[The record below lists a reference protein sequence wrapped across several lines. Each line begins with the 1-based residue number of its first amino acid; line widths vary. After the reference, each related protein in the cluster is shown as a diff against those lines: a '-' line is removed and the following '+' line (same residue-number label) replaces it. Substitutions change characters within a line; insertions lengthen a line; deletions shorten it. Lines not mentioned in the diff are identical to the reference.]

1 MAHGIA
7 MINGRPALAY
17 VGQMPWHELGTE
29 LRQPPNS
36 AEELIQAA
44 NLDWEVDKKPVYAY
58 DNGTLTAIPGYWATY
73 RADLWGTENA
83 KPFGVVRDE
92 YHVLQNRDAFSFFDA
107 IIESGDVTY
116 ETAGALGQGERV
128 WVLAKVKD
136 PMVIK
141 GTDLVEKYLLLSNGH
156 DGRTAVQIRFT
167 PVRVVCQNTLN
178 YALYRGSDLVYS
190 HHGRGMD
197 SRIARA
203 QESVKRVLGYYDALE
218 KHFQQLARVPMPVGR
233 LNVYFAAVFPNPKR
247 RAKQTERTYAEALK
261 RVAGLRS
268 TSARLFEEG
277 RGNNEKAIRHTLWTA
292 YNAVTELVDHFLA
305 YQNGWQRMES
315 ICFGEGERTK
325 RLAFDE
331 AMKLARN

>member
-1 MAHGIA
+1 MAHDIA

-17 VGQMPWHELGTE
+17 IGQMPWHELGTQ
-29 LRQPPNS
+29 LDSPPKS
-36 AEELIQAA
+36 AEKVIQAA
-44 NLDWEVDKKPVYAY
+44 NLDWEVEKKLVYAY

-83 KPFGVVRDE
+83 KPFGLVGDE
-92 YHVLQNRDAFSFFDA
+92 YNVLQNREAFRFFDE
-107 IIESGDVTY
+107 IIESGFVTY

-128 WVLAKVKD
+128 WVLAKVKK

-141 GTDLVEKYLLLSNGH
+141 GVDEVEKYLLLSNGH

-178 YALYRGSDLVYS
+178 WALARGNDLTYS

-203 QESVKRVLGYYDALE
+203 QESVKRVLGYYDVLE
-218 KHFQQLARVPMPVGR
+218 QHFQQLARVPMPAGR
-233 LNVYFAAVFPNPKR
+233 LNVYLGAVFPNPKR
-247 RAKQTERTYAEALK
+247 RANQTERNFAEALK
-261 RVAGLRS
+261 RVARLRDTS
-268 TSARLFEEG
+268 TRLFDEG
-277 RGNNEKAIRHTLWTA
+277 RGNQETAIKHTLWAA

-305 YQNGWQRMES
+305 YQDARQRMES
-315 ICFGEGERTK
+315 VCFGEGERTK

-331 AMKLARN
+331 AMKLTRN